1 MEGELYGVLIC
12 EITEYLTEREIC
24 VLKDYWTGQM
34 SDGWGESF
42 EQYPIRSEYGDL
54 YVSFWNSGDSWQVM
68 TLEETEIQQEAAMT
82 VSL

>member
-34 SDGWGESF
+34 SDGWGEGF
-42 EQYPIRSEYGDL
+42 EQQLSVLRKGS
-54 YVSFWNSGDSWQVM
+54 SM
-68 TLEETEIQQEAAMT
+68 
-82 VSL
+82 